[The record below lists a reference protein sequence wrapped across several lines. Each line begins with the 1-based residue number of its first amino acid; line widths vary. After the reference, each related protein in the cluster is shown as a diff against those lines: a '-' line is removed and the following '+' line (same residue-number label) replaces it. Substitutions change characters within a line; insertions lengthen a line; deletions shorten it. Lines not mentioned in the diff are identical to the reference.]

1 MEKHYDF
8 LVLGSGIAGL
18 AYALKVAGKGKVGLI
33 TKTHL
38 QETNTKY
45 AQGGIA
51 SVMYEPND
59 FEKHIQDTLVA
70 GDGLCDREVV
80 EMVVKEAPSQIK
92 QLIEWG
98 V

>member
-1 MEKHYDF
+1 MEREFDF
-8 LVLGSGIAGL
+8 LVIGSGLGGL
-18 AYALKVAGKGKVGLI
+18 AYSLQVADKGKVGLI
-33 TKTHL
+33 TKTRL
-38 QETNTKY
+38 NESNTKY

-51 SVMYEPND
+51 SVMYEPD
-59 FEKHIQDTLVA
+59 DYEKHIRDTLES

-98 V
+98 I